1 MEDGKK
7 GRDNPIIFLYTF
19 FNHFIFFLYYSLM
32 RKLCEKETMISILK
46 LDSDPPASYPC
57 IDQTNLYSRLR

>member
-7 GRDNPIIFLYTF
+7 GRDNRIIFLYTF
-19 FNHFIFFLYYSLM
+19 FNHFIFFD
-32 RKLCEKETMISILK
+32 EKVLRERMISILK